1 MSDCS
6 SDGVRQYDMQIVA
19 HDSGVT
25 DRDQHQLEHPSKQH
39 SCPRPLRSHHRS
51 NCLLETLNP
60 TASLIP
66 SMARLARHNSYEMR
80 DSGSTHEVLRMIQSR
95 STYFRQQPQWATMRP
110 FPTLHT
116 ATRRHNAI
124 HKQGKDVHCKKV
136 SDQRN
141 PRAQVGI
148 KSFDS
153 TVHLQPA
160 NTRESLG
167 DHGSSMGGE
176 C

>member
-1 MSDCS
+1 MSDWS
-6 SDGVRQYDMQIVA
+6 SDGVRQYDTQIVA
-19 HDSGVT
+19 HDSGIT

-39 SCPRPLRSHHRS
+39 NCSRPLRSHHRS
-51 NCLLETLNP
+51 NCLLESLNP
-60 TASLIP
+60 TACLIP
-66 SMARLARHNSYEMR
+66 SMARHSYEMR
-80 DSGSTHEVLRMIQSR
+80 DSESTHERLWVIQSR
-95 STYFRQQPQWATMRP
+95 STYFRQQPQWPTLRP

-141 PRAQVGI
+141 LRAQVGI
-148 KSFDS
+148 KSFHS
-153 TVHLQPA
+153 TVHLQQT